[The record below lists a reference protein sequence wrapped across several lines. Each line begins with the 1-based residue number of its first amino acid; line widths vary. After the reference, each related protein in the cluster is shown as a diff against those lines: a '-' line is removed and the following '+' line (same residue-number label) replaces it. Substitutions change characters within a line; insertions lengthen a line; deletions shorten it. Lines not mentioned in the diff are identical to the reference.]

1 VTPAELKS
9 LRHGLGL
16 STQGCARMLRLKSER
31 TVRKWEA
38 GDTEIPGPAEI
49 VLELIRD
56 LAAVRKRLV
65 PAPQGAE

>member
-1 VTPAELKS
+1 LTPAELKS

-16 STQGCARMLRLKSER
+16 STQALAGVLRLKSER
-31 TVRKWEA
+31 TIRKWEA

-56 LAAVRKRLV
+56 SAAVRKRLV
-65 PAPQGAE
+65 PVQETE